1 MTAGILCRRAARSQG
16 QYGTILANCSGHRRS
31 TVEGGTLI
39 GQVIA
44 TVKQRIASRTLKPG
58 AQLPS
63 IRSLAQ
69 TLQISKSTIVE
80 AYERLAAEGIIRSR
94 PGAGFF

>member
-1 MTAGILCRRAARSQG
+1 MES
-16 QYGTILANCSGHRRS
+16 
-31 TVEGGTLI
+31 GTLI

-44 TVKQRIASRTLKPG
+44 TVKQRIAGRALTPG

-63 IRSLAQ
+63 IRALAQ
-69 TLQISKSTIVE
+69 TLKVSKSTIVE

-94 PGAGFF
+94 PGAGFYVAGNLAPLSLADIGPKRDRAIDPVWFSRQ